1 MMNYDVRNKYSQI
14 YKIKYLLILLS
25 IVLIHSCQLG
35 RLQDNEVPG
44 SQDDYL
50 SQLKAIP
57 GIEVSEVNFDTAHF
71 DAAFEIFF
79 EQPID
84 HADPSKGTF
93 TQKFYLNHR
102 DVDAPMVFG
111 INGYSVPN
119 NGFISELAP
128 LLEANYIHVE
138 HRYFADSKP
147 DPMDYDYLTIEQ
159 AAKDHHRIIE
169 ALKAIYKGKW
179 ISTGISKGGQAT
191 IFHRSFFPEDV
202 DASIPYVAPVNLA
215 VEDERLIT
223 FLDEVGSE
231 ECRAR
236 ILEFQRAVLSNYEEA
251 KEAFRKRAETSGL
264 TFPMGIG
271 KAFELSVMEY
281 EFAYWQWT
289 GGGNC
294 EFIPGEDADTET
306 LINQL
311 FLIDAP
317 GFFTTNSIEYFFPFF
332 YQAYAEIGMYGY
344 SVDSLKPYLREYD
357 SYVNN
362 YHTFIPANMQVVYQP
377 ESLQK
382 VHQFL
387 VEDGDEFIFIYG
399 ENDAWSATAFVPV
412 EGKTNSITLF
422 QKDGSHFTRINTL
435 SDDQKEII
443 YDRLEDW
450 LDVDIEE

>member
-1 MMNYDVRNKYSQI
+1 MKNKVKNKFQENFNF
-14 YKIKYLLILLS
+14 KTLL
-25 IVLIHSCQLG
+25 VLFGFMAINACHLG
-35 RLQDNEVPG
+35 RVHDNDVPG
-44 SQDDYL
+44 SQNDYL
-50 SQLKAIP
+50 SQLRAIP
-57 GIEVSEVNFDTAHF
+57 GIEISEVNFDTTLF
-71 DAAFEIFF
+71 EAAYEIFF
-79 EQPID
+79 EQYID
-84 HADPSKGTF
+84 HSDPSKGTF
-93 TQKFYLNHR
+93 TQKFYLNHM

-128 LLEANYIHVE
+128 LLDANFIHVE

-147 DPMDYDYLTIEQ
+147 DPLNYDYLTIEQ
-159 AAKDHHRIIE
+159 AANDHHQIIA
-169 ALKAIYKGKW
+169 ALKSIYKGKW

-191 IFHRSFFPEDV
+191 IFHRSFFPKDV

-231 ECRAR
+231 ACRAK
-236 ILEFQRAVLSNYEEA
+236 ILEFQRAVLSNYDEA
-251 KEAFRKRAETSGL
+251 KEAFRKKAEMSGVN
-264 TFPMGIG
+264 FPMGIG

-294 EFIPGEDADTET
+294 EFIPGKDADTET
-306 LINQL
+306 LIDQL

-317 GFFTTNSIEYFFPFF
+317 GFFTTKSIDYFFPFF
-332 YQAYAEIGMYGY
+332 YQAYHELGMYGY
-344 SVDSLKPYLREYD
+344 SVDSLQDYLREYD

-362 YHTFIPANMQVVYQP
+362 YYTFIPDNMEVIYRP

-387 VEDGDEFIFIYG
+387 VEEGNEFIFVYG

-412 EGKTNSITLF
+412 EGKTNSISLF
-422 QKDGSHFTRINTL
+422 QKGGSHFTRINTL
-435 SDDQKEII
+435 SDEQKEII

-450 LDVDIEE
+450 LDVEMEE